1 MSYPTCR
8 GLRELLGVYVV
19 GAIEPAERAA
29 VDAHLDRCHDC
40 REELAG
46 IAVLPALL
54 HRVSLADAE
63 RLLGTDAPGDHDPA
77 EPSPDL
83 LPSLLLQVA
92 ARHRSR
98 RVRAALTVAA
108 VTLAVVGGTAAVT
121 SALSPRAATSP
132 VAHRTSQDEASA
144 RADRLVA
151 TVRYG
156 KWGSGTQMFVRVN
169 GLALW
174 SKCTFWVMTKSG
186 RRDFAGAWMVGPGGD
201 KFWYQAAVDVPKSSI
216 SKFVLTTAADQ
227 MITIPAT

>member
-1 MSYPTCR
+1 MSDPTCR

-46 IAVLPALL
+46 LAVLPALL

-63 RLLGTDAPGDHDPA
+63 RLLSADAPARDDPA
-77 EPSPDL
+77 ELSPDL
-83 LPSLLLQVA
+83 LPSLLRQIA
-92 ARHRSR
+92 ARRRSR
-98 RVRAALTVAA
+98 RMRAALTIAA

-121 SALSPRAATSP
+121 SVLSPRAATP
-132 VAHRTSQDEASA
+132 QVVRRIPPDEASG
-144 RADRLVA
+144 RAGRLVA
-151 TVRYG
+151 TVMYG
-156 KWGSGTQMFVRVN
+156 KWGSGTQMFVRVS
-169 GLALW
+169 GLPMW
-174 SKCTFWVMTKSG
+174 SWCKFWVMTKSG
-186 RRDFAGAWMVGPGGD
+186 QRDLAGAWMAGPGGD
-201 KFWYQAAVDVPKSSI
+201 KVWYRAAVDVPKGSI